1 MATILGKDVKSVRF
15 SSKQTL
21 LPAQITGM
29 FFYRAAK
36 IMGKSGSV
44 ITLEVMKKAA
54 FYHGLAKLVEGEISL
69 CKFSLP

>member
-1 MATILGKDVKSVRF
+1 
-15 SSKQTL
+15 
-21 LPAQITGM
+21 M